1 MASANKR
8 DKTDTSNN
16 ATGPDANLVNKLDFY
31 QLKQA
36 TTKEWKAKHFKK
48 LMTPISSS
56 RSTKKGRKRKP
67 AFETFT
73 STNAGVS
80 AEDTQILDY
89 SERNL
94 TVRDTIFRTMQD
106 HMATPT

>member
-1 MASANKR
+1 MASANKKE
-8 DKTDTSNN
+8 KTESTNN
-16 ATGPDANLVNKLDFY
+16 ATAPDANIVKKLESY

-36 TTKEWKAKHFKK
+36 TTKDWKSKHFKK

-56 RSTKKGRKRKP
+56 RSHKKGRKRRP

-94 TVRDTIFRTMQD
+94 TVRDTIFRTM
-106 HMATPT
+106 